1 MKTRHVR
8 AIAFAA
14 TVLATL
20 PTAGI
25 AQLENYRDN
34 PESLKYPKG
43 SSAERRARMSA
54 VAKNPAY
61 TRRFDLSGLPDYVPQ
76 SKPKGVLKL
85 CGNNYLGDSPLGG
98 WWKAEFEKLQPG
110 ITIDLSQLQTAAIAV
125 PCITFGLADVG
136 ITHEPSFYDYLSF
149 LRLKGHEPTGISIF
163 TGSYETVG
171 WQNNM
176 VIIVNK
182 ANPLTHVDMDQLD
195 GIFGSAR
202 AGGWIG
208 TKWHKELARG
218 PERNLRTWG
227 QLGLTGEWAGRPI
240 DTFGYSLRYA
250 TALEFSDKVL
260 HSSDK
265 WNDDLLA
272 FGNYPGPD
280 GNTYLE
286 ADQIVD
292 HVRADPGGIAY
303 VRYHPKFPGDVKI
316 LAVGRTAA
324 GPFIPYSMETLQS
337 RQYPLWGDQKIWFD
351 KKPGQPIDPKLREF
365 IRFVLS
371 KEGQELVE
379 KDGKYLPVTPEAAR
393 AGLAKL
399 Q

>member
-1 MKTRHVR
+1 MKLRKALST
-8 AIAFAA
+8 ALGAA
-14 TVLATL
+14 ALAAV
-20 PTAGI
+20 PSVSF

-34 PESLKYPKG
+34 PQSLKFPKG

-54 VAKNPAY
+54 VAKSPAY
-61 TRRFDLSGLPDYVPQ
+61 TRRFDLSGLPDYVPR

-85 CGNNYLGDSPLGG
+85 CGNNYIGDSSLAR
-98 WWKAEFEKLQPG
+98 WWQAEFKKYQPG
-110 ITIDLSQLQTAAIAV
+110 ITLDVAQLQTAAIAV
-125 PCITFGLADVG
+125 PCITLGLADIG

-171 WQNNM
+171 WQNNI

-182 ANPLTHVDMDQLD
+182 ANPLTRISMDQLD
-195 GIFGSAR
+195 GTFGSER

-208 TKWHKELARG
+208 TKWHNELARG
-218 PERNLRTWG
+218 PEKNIRTWG
-227 QLGLTGEWAGRPI
+227 QLGLAGDWTSRPI
-240 DTFGYSLRYA
+240 DTYGYSLRYA
-250 TALEFSDKVL
+250 SALEFSDKVL

-265 WNDDLLA
+265 WNGNLLA

-292 HVRADPGGIAY
+292 HVRADPNAIAY
-303 VRYHPKFPGDVKI
+303 VRYHPKFPSDVKI

-324 GPFIPYSMETLQS
+324 GPFVPYTIDTLQ
-337 RQYPLWGDQKIWFD
+337 RRDYPLWGDQSIWFD
-351 KKPGQPIDPKLREF
+351 KKPGQPVDPKIREF
-365 IRFVLS
+365 VRFVLS
-371 KEGQELVE
+371 RQGQELIE
-379 KDGKYLPVTPEAAR
+379 KDGKYLPLTPEAAR
-393 AGLAKL
+393 SGLAKL

>member
-1 MKTRHVR
+1 MRTRTALSFALAAV
-8 AIAFAA
+8 AFAVPESPA
-14 TVLATL
+14 A
-20 PTAGI
+20 

-34 PESLKYPKG
+34 PQSLKFPKG
-43 SSAERRARMSA
+43 SSAERRARMAA
-54 VAKNPAY
+54 VARNPAY

-76 SKPKGVLKL
+76 SKPTGVVKL
-85 CGNNYLGDSPLGG
+85 CGNNYLADSPLAG
-98 WWKAEFEKLQPG
+98 WWKAEFKKYQPG
-110 ITIDLSQLQTAAIAV
+110 ITVDLSQLQTAAIAV
-125 PCITFGLADVG
+125 PCIALGLADIG

-149 LRLKGHEPTGISIF
+149 LRMKGHEPTGISIF

-182 ANPLTHVDMDQLD
+182 ANPLSHIGMDQLD
-195 GIFGSAR
+195 GIFGSER

-208 TKWHKELARG
+208 TKWHIELARG
-218 PERNLRTWG
+218 PEKNIRSWG
-227 QLGLTGEWAGRPI
+227 QLGLGGIWASRPI

-265 WNDDLLA
+265 WNDNLLA

-286 ADQIVD
+286 ADQVVD
-292 HVRADPGGIAY
+292 HVRADPGAIAY
-303 VRYHPKFPGDVKI
+303 VRYHPKFPSDVKI
-316 LAVGRTAA
+316 LAVGKTAA
-324 GPFIPYSMETLQS
+324 GPFVPYTIDSLQT
-337 RQYPLWGDQKIWFD
+337 REYPLWGDQSIWFD
-351 KKPGQPIDPKLREF
+351 KKPGRSVDPKIREF
-365 IRFVLS
+365 VRFVLS
-371 KEGQELVE
+371 REGQELVE
-379 KDGKYLPVTPEAAR
+379 KDGKYLPLTAEAAR
-393 AGLAKL
+393 QGLAKL